1 MNFAERIGVFDLETT
16 GLDVRTERVVTA
28 FVGVLDA
35 SGAVIESTAWIA
47 DPGIEIPAI
56 AASVHGFTT
65 ERARAEG
72 RPAAQVVSE
81 VVEALRALFAADIPV
96 VAYNAA
102 YDFSLL
108 HYDALRNGVAPL
120 SPAKPIFDPLIVDK
134 KLDTYRKG
142 SRRLVDACDVYGVV
156 LDDAHEAKSDAVA
169 AGRVMQ
175 AILAKYGE
183 KPELQGS
190 AAEIHDRIAVWA
202 RHQAESYAD
211 WAAKNGRTVSR
222 PGSGDWPLFGG

>member
-1 MNFAERIGVFDLETT
+1 MNYAERIGVFDLETT

-108 HYDALRNGVAPL
+108 HYDALRNDVAPL
-120 SPAKPIFDPLIVDK
+120 SPARPIFDPLIVDK